1 MHLTKSAAFSTSAY
15 CLLQIARK
23 RSIHLVLCT
32 QRPSAKLLPTD
43 FKAQCG
49 GRLALRVKEA
59 TSSRMILD
67 ATGAQD
73 LQKYGDMTYKNGSEL
88 ERVQGYLFTKDEV
101 DEIVHTVK
109 EGSG

>member
-1 MHLTKSAAFSTSAY
+1 
-15 CLLQIARK
+15 
-23 RSIHLVLCT
+23 
-32 QRPSAKLLPTD
+32 
-43 FKAQCG
+43 
-49 GRLALRVKEA
+49 
-59 TSSRMILD
+59 MILD